1 LKFNPKLGK
10 LGNFGAGGLIEKFK
24 NMFLRN
30 KYQATVFL
38 LSIVILFMLYSLL
51 SEIISTNKDTV
62 YVTPE
67 GVSVEVTVDDI
78 KKDIFLFQSMDPTGD
93 EKSLKYQE
101 IMNKLT
107 TLESK
112 GRWLE
117 DVAQLKK
124 ILRSDYY
131 K

>member
-1 LKFNPKLGK
+1 
-10 LGNFGAGGLIEKFK
+10 
-24 NMFLRN
+24 MFLRN

-51 SEIISTNKDTV
+51 SELISTNNNTV
-62 YVTPE
+62 YVTPQ
-67 GVSVEVTVDDI
+67 GVSVDITIDDI
-78 KKDIFLFQSMDPTGD
+78 KKDIVLFQSMDPAGD
-93 EKSLKYQE
+93 EKSIKYQD

-112 GRWLE
+112 GRRLE

-124 ILRSDYY
+124 ILSADYY